1 MAQQLNLFDPRFAR
15 QTLRGS
21 ARHALWA
28 IAGALLLGWG
38 ASQALHWAARQA
50 QAAAAKGETT
60 MAPLRA
66 QLMAQSAS
74 TPGSAAAELLQ
85 LRSLDAGQRRIRAA
99 LEAGAAGH
107 REGHADYL
115 VALARQASDQ
125 LWITG
130 FALSEDGNAIDLEG
144 RMTDASALT
153 HYLRRLDAEPR
164 FKGRPFAQLSL
175 RAVDPPGGALPYTE
189 FALRSVAG
197 ASPSAT
203 GTGTS
208 TGTGTGTGTG
218 NNANSLSA
226 SITAAF
232 ADSGK
237 APTP

>member
-1 MAQQLNLFDPRFAR
+1 MAQQLNLLDPRFAR

-28 IAGALLLGWG
+28 MAGALLLGWA
-38 ASQALHWAARQA
+38 ASQGLQWATRQA
-50 QAAAAKGETT
+50 QTAAAEGETA

-85 LRSLDAGQRRIRAA
+85 LKALEAGQRRIRAA

-115 VALARQASDQ
+115 AALARQASDR

-144 RMTDASALT
+144 RMSDASALT
-153 HYLRRLDAEPR
+153 PYLRRLDAEPR

-175 RAVDPPGGALPYTE
+175 RAVDPQGGALPYTE
-189 FALRSVAG
+189 FALRSVSA
-197 ASPSAT
+197 AATPANQPTTPSAGLAAT
-203 GTGTS
+203 VASNGRGS
-208 TGTGTGTGTG
+208 T
-218 NNANSLSA
+218 
-226 SITAAF
+226 
-232 ADSGK
+232 
-237 APTP
+237 P

>member
-1 MAQQLNLFDPRFAR
+1 MAQQLNLLDARFTR
-15 QTLRGS
+15 PTLRGS

-28 IAGALLLGWG
+28 MAGALLLGWG
-38 ASQALHWAARQA
+38 ASQGLQWATRQA
-50 QAAAAKGETT
+50 QAAAAEGEAA

-66 QLMAQSAS
+66 QLMAPSAS

-85 LRSLDAGQRRIRAA
+85 LKSLEAGQRRIRTA

-115 VALARQASDQ
+115 VALARQASDR

-153 HYLRRLDAEPR
+153 HYLRRLDTEPR

-197 ASPSAT
+197 ATSPAT
-203 GTGTS
+203 ASTTS
-208 TGTGTGTGTG
+208 STVTPDSHPTAPPASLAATFA
-218 NNANSLSA
+218 AN
-226 SITAAF
+226 
-232 ADSGK
+232 GK
-237 APTP
+237 GPTP

>member
-1 MAQQLNLFDPRFAR
+1 MAQQLNLLDPRFAR

-28 IAGALLLGWG
+28 MAGALLLGWA
-38 ASQALHWAARQA
+38 ASQGLQWATAQA
-50 QAAAAKGETT
+50 QAAAVEGDTA

-85 LRSLDAGQRRIRAA
+85 LKALEAGQRRIRAA
-99 LEAGAAGH
+99 LEAGVAGH

-115 VALARQASDQ
+115 VALARQASDR

-153 HYLRRLDAEPR
+153 PYLRRLDAEPR

-189 FALRSVAG
+189 FALRSVTGATAPATNAG
-197 ASPSAT
+197 AQPAQLAT
-203 GTGTS
+203 TVA
-208 TGTGTGTGTG
+208 
-218 NNANSLSA
+218 AN
-226 SITAAF
+226 
-232 ADSGK
+232 GK
-237 APTP
+237 GATP